1 MNKNDVK
8 LKIDWASHESA
19 KYACEHW
26 HYSKCVPAGKI
37 VKIGVWENDYFI
49 GCVLFSRGANNN
61 LPKMFN
67 LKHTECVE
75 LVRVALRSHIS
86 SVSKII
92 SIALKFLKKLCP
104 EIRLIVSYAD
114 TNQGHI
120 GAIYQAGNWVYSGGS
135 DAQSIYINGIKFH
148 ARSISSKYGTASIDE
163 LLKRGINAERKK
175 DAIKHRYLM
184 PLDKEMRKQII
195 KLAKPYPK
203 KSCPIGVT
211 GNTSDSQSE
220 DGGSNPTVGL
230 NSKITNG

>member
-1 MNKNDVK
+1 MSKGDVN
-8 LKIDWASHESA
+8 LKIDWASHEAA

-26 HYSKCVPAGKI
+26 HYSKCMPAGKI

-92 SIALKFLKKLCP
+92 SIALKFLEKLCP
-104 EIRLIVSYAD
+104 EIRLVVSYAD

-135 DAQSIYINGIKFH
+135 DSQSIYINGIKFH
-148 ARSISSKYGTASIDE
+148 KRSISSKYGTASIDE
-163 LLKRGINAERKK
+163 LLKRGINAEKK
-175 DAIKHRYLM
+175 RCY
-184 PLDKEMRKQII
+184 Q
-195 KLAKPYPK
+195 
-203 KSCPIGVT
+203 
-211 GNTSDSQSE
+211 TSLSYAS
-220 DGGSNPTVGL
+220 
-230 NSKITNG
+230 